1 MLRWGTVISNRKSE
15 TGAKSSYGRAE
26 IVESIGKIGLEL
38 KGLWEH
44 LDGVSV
50 LLFVKV
56 VDGSANFEA
65 NEKGE
70 EASVGR
76 NEERLG

>member
-1 MLRWGTVISNRKSE
+1 
-15 TGAKSSYGRAE
+15 
-26 IVESIGKIGLEL
+26 LEL

-56 VDGSANFEA
+56 VDGSANVEA

>member
-1 MLRWGTVISNRKSE
+1 
-15 TGAKSSYGRAE
+15 
-26 IVESIGKIGLEL
+26 LEL